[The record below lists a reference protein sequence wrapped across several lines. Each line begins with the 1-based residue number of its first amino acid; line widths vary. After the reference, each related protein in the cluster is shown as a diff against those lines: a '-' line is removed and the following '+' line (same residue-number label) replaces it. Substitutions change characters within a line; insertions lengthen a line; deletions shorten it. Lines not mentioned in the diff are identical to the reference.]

1 MCLKGR
7 CRPLF
12 KDDEVKWFLG
22 SIFVLTGI
30 ITVSLIFYNH
40 YGVEEAFRKALFQ
53 VATLHT
59 STGFATDDYSKWAPF
74 TWILLVYAMLAGGCT
89 GSTAGGI
96 KNMRFLIVMRNIK
109 NEFQR
114 MMHPR
119 AVLPV
124 KVNGLTVSRST
135 ISTVTTFVVFYLV
148 CAFVAWVALMFL
160 GLGLTEAFST
170 AVSSLGNAGL
180 ALGAYGPAYS
190 WSSMPDAAKWIHS
203 FLMLLGRLELF
214 GILLMFAP
222 GFWKKR

>member
-1 MCLKGR
+1 
-7 CRPLF
+7 
-12 KDDEVKWFLG
+12 
-22 SIFVLTGI
+22 
-30 ITVSLIFYNH
+30 
-40 YGVEEAFRKALFQ
+40 
-53 VATLHT
+53 
-59 STGFATDDYSKWAPF
+59 
-74 TWILLVYAMLAGGCT
+74 
-89 GSTAGGI
+89 
-96 KNMRFLIVMRNIK
+96 MRLLIVMRNIK

-124 KVNGLTVSRST
+124 KVNGQTVSRST
-135 ISTVTTFVVFYLV
+135 ISTVTTFVVFYLI
-148 CAFVAWVALMFL
+148 CAFLSWVVLMCL

-170 AVSSLGNAGL
+170 TVSSLGNAGL

-214 GILLMFAP
+214 GILLMFTP